1 MKSCTDWHRLDTG
14 TKVHLERTNLSFYW
28 TSEQSFSSNSCWH
41 NHIKNTSLNL
51 TFNIFIRLTHYLYF
65 AASVVV
71 TVQSKSVKDY
81 SLQFFLA
88 THALNLYLAALAVVV
103 TVQSKSV
110 RDYTSQFS
118 VRITAL
124 SAELKHFDD
133 HNCAKCG
140 KHFLNQTPF
149 WSFSNGHVI
158 SATTNHWTGKL
169 TELHL
174 LIAILWFTDAWL
186 DFSISKS
193 RLICAKLCQIIESKS
208 SKEEKTQSHFQSCS
222 CLSHLTKSEIPVPV
236 LPLQDPLITFMSL
249 KQ

>member
-140 KHFLNQTPF
+140 KHFLNQTSF
-149 WSFSNGHVI
+149 WSFSNRHVI

-174 LIAILWFTDAWL
+174 FITILWFTDAWL

-208 SKEEKTQSHFQSCS
+208 SKEEKTQSYFRSCS
-222 CLSHLTKSEIPVPV
+222 CLSHQKKVKSQFLFYPFRT
-236 LPLQDPLITFMSL
+236 PL
-249 KQ
+249 

>member
-140 KHFLNQTPF
+140 KHFLNQTSF
-149 WSFSNGHVI
+149 WSFSNRHVI

-174 LIAILWFTDAWL
+174 FITILWFTDAWL

-208 SKEEKTQSHFQSCS
+208 SKEEKTQSYFQSCS
-222 CLSHLTKSEIPVPV
+222 CLSHPKKVKSQFLFYPFRT
-236 LPLQDPLITFMSL
+236 PL
-249 KQ
+249 

>member
-14 TKVHLERTNLSFYW
+14 TSVHLERKNLSFYW

-81 SLQFFLA
+81 SLQF
-88 THALNLYLAALAVVV
+88 
-103 TVQSKSV
+103 
-110 RDYTSQFS
+110 S

-124 SAELKHFDD
+124 FAELKHFDD
-133 HNCAKCG
+133 HNCAKRG

-149 WSFSNGHVI
+149 WSFSNGRACH
-158 SATTNHWTGKL
+158 
-169 TELHL
+169 
-174 LIAILWFTDAWL
+174 
-186 DFSISKS
+186 FSDNKPLNREGDRTSFMHCYTLVYWCMIGF
-193 RLICAKLCQIIESKS
+193 L
-208 SKEEKTQSHFQSCS
+208 HFQ
-222 CLSHLTKSEIPVPV
+222 K
-236 LPLQDPLITFMSL
+236 
-249 KQ
+249 

>member
-14 TKVHLERTNLSFYW
+14 TSVYLERTNLSFYW

-65 AASVVV
+65 AASVVC

-81 SLQFFLA
+81 SLQLFLA
-88 THALNLYLAALAVVV
+88 THALNLYFAALAVVV
-103 TVQSKSV
+103 TVQSKSI
-110 RDYTSQFS
+110 RDYSSQFS

-124 SAELKHFDD
+124 FAELKHFDD

-174 LIAILWFTDAWL
+174 FIAKLWVTDAWL
-186 DFSISKS
+186 DFSISIS
-193 RLICAKLCQIIESKS
+193 RLTCAKLCQIIESKS

-222 CLSHLTKSEIPVPV
+222 CLSHPKKVKSQFLFYPFRT
-236 LPLQDPLITFMSL
+236 PL
-249 KQ
+249 

>member
-1 MKSCTDWHRLDTG
+1 MKNCTDWLRLDTG
-14 TKVHLERTNLSFYW
+14 TSVHLERKNLSFYW

-41 NHIKNTSLNL
+41 NHIKNISLNL

-65 AASVVV
+65 AASVVY
-71 TVQSKSVKDY
+71 TVQSKSVTDY
-81 SLQFFLA
+81 SLQFF
-88 THALNLYLAALAVVV
+88 
-103 TVQSKSV
+103 
-110 RDYTSQFS
+110 

-124 SAELKHFDD
+124 FAEVKHFDD

-149 WSFSNGHVI
+149 WSFSNGHAI

-174 LIAILWFTDAWL
+174 FIAKLWVTDAWL

-193 RLICAKLCQIIESKS
+193 RLICAKLCQIIWV
-208 SKEEKTQSHFQSCS
+208 Q
-222 CLSHLTKSEIPVPV
+222 V
-236 LPLQDPLITFMSL
+236 L
-249 KQ
+249 

>member
-1 MKSCTDWHRLDTG
+1 MKSCPDWHRLDIG
-14 TKVHLERTNLSFYW
+14 TSVHLERKNLSFYW

-41 NHIKNTSLNL
+41 NYIKNTCLNL
-51 TFNIFIRLTHYLYF
+51 TFNIFIPLTHYLRF

-81 SLQFFLA
+81 SLQF
-88 THALNLYLAALAVVV
+88 
-103 TVQSKSV
+103 
-110 RDYTSQFS
+110 S

-124 SAELKHFDD
+124 FAELKHFDD

-149 WSFSNGHVI
+149 WSFSNEHVI
-158 SATTNHWTGKL
+158 SATTNHCTGKL

-174 LIAILWFTDAWL
+174 CIAILWFTDAWL

-193 RLICAKLCQIIESKS
+193 RLICAKLCQKIKSKS
-208 SKEEKTQSHFQSCS
+208 SKEEEPQCHFQNCSCPSQCSKSHFP
-222 CLSHLTKSEIPVPV
+222 TPKNVKSQFLFYPFRT
-236 LPLQDPLITFMSL
+236 LL
-249 KQ
+249 

>member
-14 TKVHLERTNLSFYW
+14 TSVHLERKNLSFYW

-81 SLQFFLA
+81 SLQF
-88 THALNLYLAALAVVV
+88 
-103 TVQSKSV
+103 
-110 RDYTSQFS
+110 S

-124 SAELKHFDD
+124 FAELKHFDD

-174 LIAILWFTDAWL
+174 CIAILWFTDAWL

-193 RLICAKLCQIIESKS
+193 RLICAKLCQIIV
-208 SKEEKTQSHFQSCS
+208 Q
-222 CLSHLTKSEIPVPV
+222 V
-236 LPLQDPLITFMSL
+236 L
-249 KQ
+249 

>member
-14 TKVHLERTNLSFYW
+14 TSVHLERKNLSFYW
-28 TSEQSFSSNSCWH
+28 TSEQSFSSNSCWY

-51 TFNIFIRLTHYLYF
+51 TFNIFIRLTPHLYF
-65 AASVVV
+65 AASAVVV

-81 SLQFFLA
+81 S
-88 THALNLYLAALAVVV
+88 
-103 TVQSKSV
+103 
-110 RDYTSQFS
+110 SQFS
-118 VRITAL
+118 AQTTAFKL
-124 SAELKHFDD
+124 FAELKHFDD

-174 LIAILWFTDAWL
+174 CIGILWFTDAW
-186 DFSISKS
+186 FWISPFPKVG
-193 RLICAKLCQIIESKS
+193 LFVQNCVK
-208 SKEEKTQSHFQSCS
+208 
-222 CLSHLTKSEIPVPV
+222 
-236 LPLQDPLITFMSL
+236 
-249 KQ
+249 